1 MCGAVEGMLAVSGLP
16 GAAGRRQM
24 EMRRHAHMAP
34 WDVSRRSRAPGSG
47 SLRLAWRTQGRLH
60 RVL

>member
-24 EMRRHAHMAP
+24 EMRRHAHGAMGCVAP
-34 WDVSRRSRAPGSG
+34 LARSG
-47 SLRLAWRTQGRLH
+47 LRLLTAAL
-60 RVL
+60 